1 MIIFTKTD
9 PGQTYGQLKKGSV
22 FLQPEPRKEGIPL
35 DFTAMAATDC
45 NPGREL
51 GNCST
56 YLPPPYTRSECE
68 AACRNNPLCAVSS
81 LSLSVN
87 PPSLAPSYVCIL
99 ICFTVPLQ
107 PAATSYCRVYL
118 NIPVCLRL
126 CPVCSVR
133 AGLQLAERPHEDGR
147 LCAGHSHWFVAGEW
161 PPNVQAFAAAVWPAI
176 FSRFFSANVHD
187 LAVPIAYSTGPA
199 V

>member
-1 MIIFTKTD
+1 MIVYTKTGS
-9 PGQTYGQLKKGSV
+9 GQTYGQLKKGSV

-81 LSLSVN
+81 LSLCQ
-87 PPSLAPSYVCIL
+87 PPIPCPFVCAHSDLFHCPTAACSHIIL
-99 ICFTVPLQ
+99 
-107 PAATSYCRVYL
+107 
-118 NIPVCLRL
+118 
-126 CPVCSVR
+126 
-133 AGLQLAERPHEDGR
+133 
-147 LCAGHSHWFVAGEW
+147 
-161 PPNVQAFAAAVWPAI
+161 
-176 FSRFFSANVHD
+176 
-187 LAVPIAYSTGPA
+187 
-199 V
+199 